1 MNHRRW
7 LVASLLVASILVV
20 WLFARSADPAEM
32 ESNSAPSRLLPAASP
47 QGNELQ
53 STPTSAQRGEPDDGK
68 PASLTVLV
76 KDSAGAPIPDARVCP
91 VTRYARSIP
100 VQLDLQAVRTD
111 HLGVARIAF
120 EPTED
125 TVLGVRALGYRSRT
139 AEWPS
144 DGQAEVVVQL
154 EPEERL
160 EISVRDPLG
169 TPIPDV
175 TVMLARQEITRDAIT
190 AGHDDQLLDGLDSEC
205 SQHSVLT
212 NGSGEALARGL
223 SRGKYLIGVRSE
235 YYEVLDRQL
244 LTVDVPGPK
253 LEVVM
258 VPLTAAVLQIKGDQI
273 FNYNWEGNAG
283 LVVPTPHSYSM
294 DSARQRLQER
304 FPDGKVFVGAVR
316 SVSETPQV
324 IPLKVLLVEHGR
336 REIDVPMQLLTE
348 DIQPMVVDF
357 THDFGPRTEGSLV
370 TFRFRNPS
378 GTLIACEGFHLV
390 PASLGFSFSKAIDS
404 KQVMRVPYGT
414 YRLKVLRDP
423 LKQKFKNQEIVIDQP
438 EQVVEVELLHE
449 FVPVQLLVKAPPGIL
464 TGTVGVQWICDPDHK
479 ARVQTGGMVIS
490 SPWTRFE
497 MPAGPATLQVN
508 AYQCEPWEERL
519 ELLALPQG
527 ETRIIEVA
535 LKRSL

>member
-1 MNHRRW
+1 M
-7 LVASLLVASILVV
+7 ALLVLMAGGAAFIWWLQSSGGESESI
-20 WLFARSADPAEM
+20 
-32 ESNSAPSRLLPAASP
+32 SNSLPHHSSEGSAGPLFENIPPMVRAVTQPLEHKARLLAIRVQNTEGS
-47 QGNELQ
+47 
-53 STPTSAQRGEPDDGK
+53 
-68 PASLTVLV
+68 
-76 KDSAGAPIPDARVCP
+76 PIPDARVCT

-100 VQLDLQAVRTD
+100 VQLETQAARTD
-111 HLGVARIAF
+111 HLGVAEVAF
-120 EPTED
+120 EPTQT
-125 TVLGVRALGYRSRT
+125 TVLGIRALGYRSRT
-139 AEWPS
+139 AEWPA
-144 DGQAEVVVQL
+144 DWPAEVVVQL

-160 EISVRDPLG
+160 EISVRDPFG
-169 TPIPDV
+169 IPIPDV

-190 AGHDDQLLDGLDSEC
+190 AGHDDQTLDGFDSEC

-212 NGSGEALARGL
+212 NGSGDALVRGL
-223 SRGKYLIGVRSE
+223 GRGKYLIGVRSE

-244 LTVDVPGPK
+244 LTVEVPGPK

-258 VPLTAAVLQIKGDQI
+258 VPLTAAVLQIKGDEI

-283 LVVPTPHSYSM
+283 LVAFTPHSYSM
-294 DSARQRLQER
+294 DSARKRLQER
-304 FPDGKVFVGAVR
+304 FPDGKVFVGAVK

-336 REIDVPMQLLTE
+336 REIDVPMQLLME
-348 DIQPMVVDF
+348 GIQPMVIDLADEF
-357 THDFGPRTEGSLV
+357 LPRTEGSSV

-438 EQVVEVELLHE
+438 EQVVEIELLHE
-449 FVPVQLLVKAPPGIL
+449 FVPVQLLVRAPPGTL
-464 TGTVGVQWICDPDHK
+464 TGTVGVQWICDPDNK

-490 SPWTRFE
+490 GPWNRFE
-497 MPAGPATLQVN
+497 MPAGSVTLQVN

-519 ELLALPQG
+519 ELLALPQD
-527 ETRIIEVA
+527 ETRTIHVA